1 MKNHISKNTIRSL
14 FSYIK
19 LKTFSTKTSLIIFG
33 SFLLFNTG
41 PSFQSSGLLDAISQR
56 NTMQSHYGHL
66 KLKIESN
73 SLSYSTDFY
82 FNSNA
87 TQGLDPGYD
96 SAVGGNPPS
105 FSIYSFLL
113 QGNTGIALAIQA
125 LSNTDMNDVT
135 VPLGLNA
142 SQGQA
147 ITFSIAESDIP
158 DSISI
163 YLEDRSNNTT
173 ILLNTNDYSF
183 TPDSNLTGTGRFYLI
198 FEGDDAL
205 GTTEQSLE
213 GLHIYADAD
222 NKTIVI
228 NGQLLSHTNSKLYDI
243 HGRLVRTAE
252 LDVASFNQILDTSQL
267 STGIYILELVD
278 DANQKRVQKVVIK

>member
-14 FSYIK
+14 FSFIK
-19 LKTFSTKTSLIIFG
+19 LQTFSAKTSLIILG
-33 SFLLFNTG
+33 SLFLYNTG
-41 PSFQSSGLLDAISQR
+41 PSFQSSGLFDAINQR
-56 NTMQSHYGHL
+56 STMQSHYGHL
-66 KLKIESN
+66 KLNITSN
-73 SLSYSTDFY
+73 SLSFSTDFY

-96 SAVGGNPPS
+96 SALGGNPPS

-113 QGNTGIALAIQA
+113 QDNTGIPLAIQA

-142 SQGQA
+142 SQGQEV
-147 ITFSIAESDIP
+147 TFSIVESDIP
-158 DSISI
+158 QFINI
-163 YLEDRSNNTT
+163 HLEDRSNNTFT
-173 ILLNTNDYSF
+173 LLNTANYSF
-183 TPDSNLTGTGRFYLI
+183 TPDANLTGTGRFYLI
-198 FEGDDAL
+198 FEADAL

-222 NKTIVI
+222 SKTIVI
-228 NGQLLSHTNSKLYDI
+228 NGQLLRNTNSKLYDI
-243 HGRLVRTAE
+243 HGRLVRTTE
-252 LDVASFNQILDTSQL
+252 LDVASSNQIIDTSQL
-267 STGIYILELVD
+267 STDIYILELVD